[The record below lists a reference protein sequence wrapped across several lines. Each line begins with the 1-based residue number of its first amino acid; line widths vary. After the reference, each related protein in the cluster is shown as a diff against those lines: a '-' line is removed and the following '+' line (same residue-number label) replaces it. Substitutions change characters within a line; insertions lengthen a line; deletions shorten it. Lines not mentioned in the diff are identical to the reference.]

1 MTSDIAT
8 EIARLAAER
17 DQIDLRWRRLRHA
30 AVQSP
35 EERHALNV
43 ELASLEVAFRE
54 KEAEIARLHVES
66 LERRLAGI
74 DDVDGDALSRA
85 EAEYQAA
92 KAVLDALRHLEHG
105 AHVRR
110 RDGGQD
116 LKQARRTLAEAEHAL
131 EQRRQRQAEAEARPV
146 RGPLPAALWIGDGR
160 R

>member
-1 MTSDIAT
+1 MTSGIAT
-8 EIARLAAER
+8 EIVALEAER

-43 ELASLEVAFRE
+43 ELASLEVAYRE
-54 KEAEIARLHVES
+54 REAEIARLHVES

-85 EAEYQAA
+85 EAEYQVA
-92 KAVLDALRHLEHG
+92 KAAYDALRHLEQA

-110 RDGGQD
+110 RDGEQD
-116 LKQARRTLAEAEHAL
+116 LKQARRTLAESEHAL
-131 EQRRQRQAEAEARPV
+131 EHRRQRQAEVESRPV
-146 RGPLPAALWIGDGR
+146 HVPLPPSLWIGDGR